1 MDYQTD
7 GSLNRGGLILTDKD
21 EFCECIRLYEKA
33 MYSLAFSIVRNESD
47 AGEVISEAI
56 YRAYKNLN
64 SLKYKSSFR
73 PWILKIVHNAAVEMI
88 RKNSKLISMEEI
100 EAPADDGAEN
110 DENPDLPTDPA
121 DAVESLKQPYRT
133 VVVMFYYENLSVSE
147 IAQITGTNVVAV
159 RQRLSRARKI
169 LRESLKEVF
178 GR

>member
-110 DENPDLPTDPA
+110 DITTKLA
-121 DAVESLKQPYRT
+121 LRDAVESLKQPYRT

>member
-100 EAPADDGAEN
+100 EVPADDGAEN
-110 DENPDLPTDPA
+110 DITTKLA
-121 DAVESLKQPYRT
+121 LRDAVESLKQPYRT